1 MVGVLSPGRL
11 IGGRVRLNTPAALF
25 AAGEVGAW
33 YDPSDLSTLY
43 QDSVGTTPAT
53 AVDHPVG
60 LMLDKSQGLALGA
73 ELISNGTFDTS
84 TTGWTATGSSIS
96 IDAGRLRI
104 STNSTFGRASQA
116 ITTVVGRSYRL
127 TFTVTNGDA
136 TGCFLF
142 VGTSDDLAAQNY
154 DSGAKANGTHYA
166 VFVATATTTYIKPV
180 VGTGSS
186 LFAFFDNISVRELA
200 GNHAKQS
207 TPTARPLLKQDANG
221 RYYLQFDGTDD
232 FLFTEN
238 IAWPG
243 QYSAWAGVNVT
254 TNASLQCIID
264 ADPGAGTRTP
274 QYLRVSS
281 TTPQSIAFASG
292 DFTDSG
298 SAITSGTNVML
309 SAFATTTAL
318 DVRNNGASNGTT
330 GISGTLASASTP
342 LYLGRYAGSATAF
355 MNARLYAAV
364 VRGAAST
371 AAEISSTDGWVN
383 SKTGAY

>member
-1 MVGVLSPGRL
+1 MVTLSLTASARSLPV
-11 IGGRVRLNTPAALF
+11 IGGRRFSPAALF

-43 QDSVGTTPAT
+43 QDDALTIPAT
-53 AVDHPVG
+53 SVDDPVG
-60 LMLDKSQGLALGA
+60 GIRDKS
-73 ELISNGTFDTS
+73 
-84 TTGWTATGSSIS
+84 
-96 IDAGRLRI
+96 GR
-104 STNSTFGRASQA
+104 
-116 ITTVVGRSYRL
+116 
-127 TFTVTNGDA
+127 
-136 TGCFLF
+136 
-142 VGTSDDLAAQNY
+142 
-154 DSGAKANGTHYA
+154 
-166 VFVATATTTYIKPV
+166 
-180 VGTGSS
+180 
-186 LFAFFDNISVRELA
+186 

-232 FLFTEN
+232 FLSTEN

-243 QYSAWAGVNVT
+243 QYSAWAGVNVS
-254 TNASLQCIID
+254 TNGSIQCIID
-264 ADPGAGTRTP
+264 GDPGAGTRTP

-309 SAFATTTAL
+309 SAFATTTTL

-330 GISGTLASASTP
+330 AISGTLASASTP